1 LKAGY
6 VGKLSVC
13 NSGELYRTRGR
24 GFPRFMGTL
33 TLTWGDMRELFHNAK
48 GGGAVIPGRSPAFHG
63 ESPYVILTSSRTLF
77 GA

>member
-1 LKAGY
+1 MWVSYLY
-6 VGKLSVC
+6 VTAVNYTALADGA
-13 NSGELYRTRGR
+13 
-24 GFPRFMGTL
+24 FPRFMGTL